1 MFVQIKCSLREEECI
16 ASEERGVTER
26 GVAMTPGAPEG
37 SGSDGYLTQQSAG
50 PAGVGSQTGSVDS
63 GEWCVM

>member
-1 MFVQIKCSLREEECI
+1 M
-16 ASEERGVTER
+16 AER
-26 GVAMTPGAPEG
+26 GVAMSPGAPDG
-37 SGSDGYLTQQSAG
+37 RVSDGYLTQQSAG

>member
-1 MFVQIKCSLREEECI
+1 M
-16 ASEERGVTER
+16 ASEERGVAGR

-37 SGSDGYLTQQSAG
+37 RGSDGYLTQQSAG

-63 GEWCVM
+63 GEWYVM